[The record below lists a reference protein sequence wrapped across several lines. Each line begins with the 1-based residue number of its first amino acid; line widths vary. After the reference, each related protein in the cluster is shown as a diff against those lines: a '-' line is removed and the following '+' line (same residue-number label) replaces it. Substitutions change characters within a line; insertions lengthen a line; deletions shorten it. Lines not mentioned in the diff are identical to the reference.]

1 MKIRTFVCV
10 ELPEAERER
19 LGLFQARLRAH
30 GARISWASTA
40 TMHLTLA
47 FLGDVDESRVA
58 DVVAATERGA
68 AAAEAF
74 ELRVAGCG
82 GFPSLARPRVLW
94 AGLGGDVAALVA
106 LQSRVVRELV
116 GVGFPREERG
126 FKPHLT
132 LGRVKDDRD
141 RALRAVADELAR
153 ERFEGD
159 PFTVAEA
166 LVMKSELHQAGARH
180 TPLARAPLGAQS

>member
-10 ELPEAERER
+10 ELPAAERER
-19 LGLFQARLRAH
+19 LAELQARLRAH
-30 GARISWASTA
+30 GARIGWASTA

-47 FLGDVDESRVA
+47 FLGDVDESRVP
-58 DVVAATERGA
+58 DVIAASERGA
-68 AAAEAF
+68 AAADRF

-132 LGRVKDDRD
+132 IGRVKDDRD

-153 ERFEGD
+153 ERLEGEPFE
-159 PFTVAEA
+159 VSEVV
-166 LVMKSELHQAGARH
+166 VMKSELDPGGARH
-180 TPLARAPLGAQS
+180 TPLAKARLRADS